1 MYNVVKED
9 FTIYNGKVVPQWY
22 RQDTNDY
29 NTTLSILRDDE
40 YLTKHPEMKLRDGDT
55 FLDVGAYIG
64 TWGALMQH
72 LVPDA
77 FVIAVEP
84 LPENVALIE
93 KNLPYPERA
102 SIIPMAA
109 TGKGIHAVKIHYG
122 DETESGLH
130 HNFVGT
136 PGGTLRKNTYTSEEK
151 FYEARGITLN
161 QIVAY
166 YPHIRVMKIDCEGG
180 EYSIFKD
187 VTAKTLA
194 KIDYIIGE
202 YHPFTDGP
210 SGKQA
215 LLDMMQGLFEDI
227 TLPDAPSSGEIGH
240 FWFKRKE
247 VK

>member
-1 MYNVVKED
+1 MYSIVKED

-29 NTTLSILRDDE
+29 NTILSILRDDE
-40 YLTKHPEMKLRDGDT
+40 YLTQHPMRLRPGDT

-64 TWGALMQH
+64 TWGALMQY
-72 LVPDA
+72 LVPNA

-84 LPENVALIE
+84 LPENVELIK
-93 KNLPYPERA
+93 KNLPFPERA
-102 SIIPMAA
+102 SVLPMAA
-109 TGKGIHAVKIHYG
+109 TGKGVKSIKVHYG
-122 DETESGLH
+122 NETESGLH

-151 FYEARGITLN
+151 FFEADGITLN
-161 QIVAY
+161 QILANYSHV
-166 YPHIRVMKIDCEGG
+166 RVMKIDCEGG

-187 VTAKTLA
+187 ATIKTLS

-210 SGKQA
+210 SGKRV

-227 TLPDAPSSGEIGH
+227 TLPDAPSDGAMGH
-240 FWFKRKE
+240 FWFRRKAI
-247 VK
+247 